1 MRQMAILMWNKW
13 FPFVHSSSTTT
24 TETATSSYNAIAL
37 HVDTILFSFFLLLI
51 SKTMIKGLAYNK
63 LTFLSRRTEHMSITY
78 MLSSMLGINQW
89 ILRISMVFIRN
100 PFASNTQKVQNT
112 FPLTLHMHG
121 KKSEKEEAIF
131 ISNVIYRSIYY
142 GACALFCTA
151 CFIVCFHV

>member
-1 MRQMAILMWNKW
+1 MVSFCAFELNNNNNNRNSDIKLQCDSIARRYD
-13 FPFVHSSSTTT
+13 FVLV
-24 TETATSSYNAIAL
+24 Y
-37 HVDTILFSFFLLLI
+37 FLLI
-51 SKTMIKGLAYNK
+51 SKTMIKGLAYDK

-112 FPLTLHMHG
+112 FPLTLHMQG

-142 GACALFCTA
+142 GACALLCTA